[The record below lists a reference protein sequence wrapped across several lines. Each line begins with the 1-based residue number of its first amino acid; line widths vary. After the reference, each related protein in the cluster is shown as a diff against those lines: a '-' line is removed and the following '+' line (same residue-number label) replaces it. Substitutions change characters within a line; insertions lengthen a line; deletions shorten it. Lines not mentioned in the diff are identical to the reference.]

1 MGRHDAR
8 VNSKHVC
15 GEESSYSRVVKK
27 RKRAADDYYGLQS
40 DSEDGNDS
48 QNFAHSS
55 SHKSSSHK
63 SRDDRRRKHHKSEM
77 IDPSKGELVK
87 ARYDVVNIQARRCRK
102 GPNVICRVDMF
113 YLRVIK
119 SLDKSRKEEVKLM
132 GFGGLLE
139 LKLNY
144 LPRQLCY
151 WIMSRIQSCGSIE
164 FGDEQV
170 MMLAPIQLQCI
181 LGLPMEEKV
190 VPLKVDRDDRV
201 MVKKLDGIIRDYR
214 AGGKN
219 GDQLSL
225 VKAIGVVTKGLDKD
239 GNELPLANDAE
250 KMQFRNAFLI
260 VVLGALLCPTTKWGL
275 LAKKLTPAITVAR
288 HSAKYDWCT
297 MVYNWLIDC
306 VKVFADKFDENGFA
320 AGCGGCSLFVLVFYL
335 DHLHRPPVRW
345 GVLPR
350 IKVWTAVEVTRAT
363 KEDKRRTSDDYGK
376 LMVYAYEFCAPVAY
390 GEEDH
395 PYAVRDSSRTLVQ
408 KVAAEVVNLLKP
420 QLQSMVSEAVRN
432 EVQSPIK
439 TIIPLRR
446 RTILIS
452 DLTRMKSSDLI
463 RREGEERSAKS
474 SDNDKDEERSGKNS
488 PEDMDDE
495 SKEKTPKD
503 RDDEPKEK
511 TPKDRDDEH
520 KENSPKQRGPKG
532 PKQKAPTDGVPGD
545 EQTPGRDDV
554 LSEGSIVRPHGSNR
568 RTREKRPLVPTNI
581 SLVSGLKNTT
591 KQSILE
597 KRFIEYVRSFRSVRS
612 GRPGLALVQC
622 NGVDAT
628 LKDCYHLLMVK
639 ECISSIY
646 VRMASRLYTK
656 RWEVEQFI
664 GKSRRV
670 LMSPDFSICAVY
682 ALSLFLLV
690 TY

>member
-1 MGRHDAR
+1 M
-8 VNSKHVC
+8 V
-15 GEESSYSRVVKK
+15 YI
-27 RKRAADDYYGLQS
+27 LQ
-40 DSEDGNDS
+40 
-48 QNFAHSS
+48 
-55 SHKSSSHK
+55 
-63 SRDDRRRKHHKSEM
+63 
-77 IDPSKGELVK
+77 
-87 ARYDVVNIQARRCRK
+87 

-376 LMVYAYEFCAPVAY
+376 LMCAPVAY

-463 RREGEERSAKS
+463 RR
-474 SDNDKDEERSGKNS
+474 
-488 PEDMDDE
+488 
-495 SKEKTPKD
+495 
-503 RDDEPKEK
+503 
-511 TPKDRDDEH
+511 
-520 KENSPKQRGPKG
+520 
-532 PKQKAPTDGVPGD
+532 
-545 EQTPGRDDV
+545 
-554 LSEGSIVRPHGSNR
+554 
-568 RTREKRPLVPTNI
+568 
-581 SLVSGLKNTT
+581 
-591 KQSILE
+591 
-597 KRFIEYVRSFRSVRS
+597 
-612 GRPGLALVQC
+612 
-622 NGVDAT
+622 
-628 LKDCYHLLMVK
+628 
-639 ECISSIY
+639 
-646 VRMASRLYTK
+646 VRMELMISYLLTRRVRMELMISDLLT
-656 RWEVEQFI
+656 RRVRRDL
-664 GKSRRV
+664 RRV
-670 LMSPDFSICAVY
+670 LTMTRMKRDLGRILLKTWMMSPRRR
-682 ALSLFLLV
+682 LLKTGMMSPRRRLLKTGMMNTRRILQSREV
-690 TY
+690 PKVPSRKLPRMECLVMNKLQVEMMY